1 MDVAAR
7 AARLGLVS
15 AYGGPLALASLST
28 LMDPATLERV
38 QHLLQQGRRA
48 VFRRGE
54 VLVGP
59 GLPPSVYYIAS
70 GCIKIT
76 TPPRGAHPE
85 RTVGLLGQGAVVGE
99 ISLLAGLGQVPARA
113 TAVARTEAYAWERH
127 DLAALLGQHLEV
139 ATYLLHWLSLKALA
153 LFGQA
158 VALRCRPAEQRVLGC
173 LASLALA
180 FGAATAGGA
189 VRIPFHLPRR
199 DLASLAGVSR
209 VTLHRVLAS
218 LRLRG
223 LVAEERRHLVVRDV
237 QALVAA
243 LEGPAPAQGDRPAR
257 SRR

>member
-1 MDVAAR
+1 MDLAAR

-15 AYGGPLALASLST
+15 NHGGLLALESLST
-28 LMDPATLERV
+28 LIDPSTADRV
-38 QHLLQQGRRA
+38 QRLLRQGRRA
-48 VFRRGE
+48 VFRPGE

-59 GLPPSVYYIAS
+59 GLPPSVYYIGS

-85 RTVGLLGQGAVVGE
+85 RVVGLLGEGAVVGE
-99 ISLLAGLGQVPARA
+99 ISLLAGLGQVPARV
-113 TAVARTEAYAWERH
+113 TAVARTEAYAWDGRE
-127 DLAALLGQHLEV
+127 LAGLLGQHLEV
-139 ATYLLHWLSLKALA
+139 ARYVMHWLAVKALG

-158 VALRCRPAEQRVLGC
+158 VVLRHRSAEQRIVGC

-189 VRIPFHLPRR
+189 IRIPLRLPQR

-209 VTLHRVLAS
+209 VTLHRVLAG
-218 LRLRG
+218 LRG
-223 LVAEERRHLVVRDV
+223 RGILAEERRYLVVRDV
-237 QALVAA
+237 QALLDA
-243 LEGPAPAQGDRPAR
+243 LEGTQAAQDRPAR